1 MYRPLCDGR
10 RLAAPTK
17 EVWGEPAAPRNEV
30 WGGVRQGECRCV
42 DVSTFRRV
50 DVECN
55 CVHRAADGSTK
66 NEMQK
71 SRSVI
76 YYYLNNL
83 FKTKIIPPLS
93 DDCKETG
100 RGRGWG

>member
-1 MYRPLCDGR
+1 MQIS
-10 RLAAPTK
+10 RLAD
-17 EVWGEPAAPRNEV
+17 
-30 WGGVRQGECRCV
+30 ECRCV

-76 YYYLNNL
+76 YYYLNNI

>member
-1 MYRPLCDGR
+1 MQIS
-10 RLAAPTK
+10 RLAD
-17 EVWGEPAAPRNEV
+17 
-30 WGGVRQGECRCV
+30 ECRCV

-76 YYYLNNL
+76 YYYINNL
-83 FKTKIIPPLS
+83 FKTKIIPPS
-93 DDCKETG
+93 PTTVRR
-100 RGRGWG
+100 RGGAGGGVEKHECRLKRQV